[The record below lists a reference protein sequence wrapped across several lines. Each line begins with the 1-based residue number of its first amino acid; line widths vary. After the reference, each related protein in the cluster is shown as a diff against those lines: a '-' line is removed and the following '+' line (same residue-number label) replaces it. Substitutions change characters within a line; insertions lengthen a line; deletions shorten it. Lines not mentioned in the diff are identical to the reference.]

1 MCSRLHKESATGGS
15 RMHDKENAR
24 PSSLEE
30 HAALT
35 RRPLDKAEAPECD
48 TLTTG
53 ATVTVIEPELRMTE
67 HGLRRAP
74 CVRTRCVARRREL
87 MEATKLASASQLRLV
102 LRAWHSEAHGHA
114 MLARA
119 AVRLIDHH
127 ARTRALQKVIRLW
140 RSAHSSRPPAQPS
153 SSPITSSAVAE
164 RCVAAAAMVLLEA
177 VDGSRPSQ
185 EDAVALARSLAESA
199 QGYQPY
205 GGAPAEHAAPATQS
219 RPRRHSRGG
228 TLARIDIERVTS
240 LVADAIHVLLL
251 RLHGAAEWLGGSSG
265 VMDDRRDAGTKSAPA
280 TPPGYTQRSWAVMRD
295 A

>member
-1 MCSRLHKESATGGS
+1 
-15 RMHDKENAR
+15 MHNKENAR

-35 RRPLDKAEAPECD
+35 RCPVDKAEAPECD

-53 ATVTVIEPELRMTE
+53 ATVIEPELRMTE

-74 CVRTRCVARRREL
+74 CVRTRCVARRRAL
-87 MEATKLASASQLRLV
+87 IEATKLASASQLRLV
-102 LRAWHSEAHGHA
+102 LRAWHNEAHGREF
-114 MLARA
+114 LASA

-127 ARTRALQKVIRLW
+127 ARTRALQKAVRLW
-140 RSAHSSRPPAQPS
+140 RSTRSRTPQQPS
-153 SSPITSSAVAE
+153 PSPMSSSAVAE

-185 EDAVALARSLAESA
+185 DDAVALARSLAESA

-205 GGAPAEHAAPATQS
+205 GGAPVEHAAPATQS
-219 RPRRHSRGG
+219 RPRRRSGGG
-228 TLARIDIERVTS
+228 TLALLDIERVTS

-251 RLHGAAEWLGGSSG
+251 RLHGAAEWLGSSSRVLG
-265 VMDDRRDAGTKSAPA
+265 DPRDAGTKSAPA